1 MTGEQTAQL
10 QNETIAAIES
20 VLREDAVSRRIL
32 GFLLQNEAAM
42 DTARGIAAWWV
53 RCDEVAVQT
62 ALDRLMACGAVSAH
76 TMTSGTLYGLTRN
89 SEVRASLRGRQANL
103 LGESSER

>member
-1 MTGEQTAQL
+1 
-10 QNETIAAIES
+10 
-20 VLREDAVSRRIL
+20 
-32 GFLLQNEAAM
+32 
-42 DTARGIAAWWV
+42 
-53 RCDEVAVQT
+53 
-62 ALDRLMACGAVSAH
+62 VSAH